1 MQKKYIDTLFEVGLS
16 VNEAKVYLALLEKGI
31 SQVGEIVTLSE
42 VPQQRMYY
50 VLEKLLNKGLC
61 SLIPGKVK
69 KYKPTEPSIGI
80 GNFINKTKKQVNTL
94 QGMVTTLEEQYEKA
108 QKNNNKSFQHVEIL
122 KNPIFILP

>member
-1 MQKKYIDTLFEVGLS
+1 MQKKHIDTLFEVGLS

-50 VLEKLLNKGLC
+50 VLDKLMNKGLC

-69 KYKPTEPSIGI
+69 
-80 GNFINKTKKQVNTL
+80 
-94 QGMVTTLEEQYEKA
+94 
-108 QKNNNKSFQHVEIL
+108 
-122 KNPIFILP
+122 